1 MPTYVITG
9 PDGKKYRVSGQGTPE
24 EALSAVQQQVGG
36 ATPQAAPEPTQIAPE
51 MDLITQKATALADY
65 QEKIGYGYGAGDLFK
80 NQFAFGLGDK
90 IAGVAGAFGG
100 GLTRLGLG
108 KEQPWTGASMSED
121 YAIGRKAEEILEQ
134 RAKERTGAR
143 GTAAE
148 IGGAILTG
156 SFLRAPAAATAGARI
171 LQTGKD
177 AAKLGT
183 IQGVGNSEADSL
195 TGVAGDALTS
205 GALSGV
211 LGAGLQGGL
220 EVARP
225 LIKGATAVGRSV
237 RGLTD
242 NTDARAARRVAQA
255 LEADN
260 MTVGKAAGRMQRSGT
275 SLINVADENTMGL
288 GRAAAARPGPGR
300 TMLNRSLDA
309 QQATRA
315 TRAMGAIDDGLG
327 KGTEPFNRQVAS
339 MIQQR
344 GGLAKKAYNKVY
356 NLGDKEIWTPE
367 LESLSSSPSI
377 KQAMQTAVSKWRDRS
392 IADGFGA
399 MNPSASVE
407 RGILKFKNSGLPAY
421 PNIQFWDYTKQ
432 ALDDQIQAAIRAG
445 AKNEVSALTS
455 LSNKLR
461 NELDAVVPIY
471 KVARQGYASQSK
483 LIEALERG
491 REIMK
496 PAVLNN
502 LDQLADD
509 FAQMSAPQKDMMRL
523 GLSRALEDS
532 ISSTPDQAGNV
543 INKIFGTPQ
552 KREAIKTLFK
562 NDTAFRKFEMQMRQ
576 LAKEAGVFKN
586 IRTGSRTSFVDAEK
600 EAASNVDEVA
610 SSLMDMAARPVNAT
624 IRGLSKLLI
633 GRGNMD
639 PETAAKVAQILISQ
653 DPSFVMK
660 ALSAQ
665 TNTRAG
671 QQAFDQLMSRAFRAV
686 RGGTAALGAAAGS
699 QAITS
704 GQ

>member
-1 MPTYVITG
+1 MARLVPIDDA
-9 PDGKKYRVSGQGTPE
+9 P
-24 EALSAVQQQVGG
+24 QQRRLV
-36 ATPQAAPEPTQIAPE
+36 PLDDAPPAPE
-51 MDLITQKATALADY
+51 MDPITQKATALADY
-65 QEKIGYGYGAGDLFK
+65 QEKIGFGKGSGDLFI
-80 NQFAFGLGDK
+80 NQFGFGLQDK
-90 IAGVAGAFGG
+90 IDGVAGAVGG

-108 KEQPWTGASMSED
+108 KEQPWTGASLAED
-121 YAIGRKAEEILEQ
+121 YAISRRATEILEQ
-134 RAKERTGAR
+134 RAKERTGAL

-156 SFLRAPAAATAGARI
+156 TALRAPAAATAGARI
-171 LQTGKD
+171 LQTGKE

-183 IQGVGNSEADSL
+183 IQGAGNSEAESL

-205 GALSGV
+205 GALSAV

-260 MTVGKAAGRMQRSGT
+260 MTAGKAAGRMQRGGS

-300 TMLNRSLDA
+300 TMMNRSLDA

-315 TRAMGAIDDGLG
+315 TRAMDAVGDGLSSNAAQ
-327 KGTEPFNRQVAS
+327 PFNRQVAS

-344 GGLAKKAYNKVY
+344 GAQANKAYQAAFNQNFSKGHSMAFDSLQKRVPAEAMRNALKVAQAEGRPFGQQLVASIDDATG
-356 NLGDKEIWTPE
+356 NVTFRRA
-367 LESLSSSPSI
+367 PSI
-377 KQAMQTAVSKWRDRS
+377 EEWHYIQRGLRSSMDSAYRSGAGEVGTAYKSLHRELLNAMDAANPTYKMARQAYATQSQ
-392 IADGFGA
+392 
-399 MNPSASVE
+399 
-407 RGILKFKNSGLPAY
+407 L
-421 PNIQFWDYTKQ
+421 
-432 ALDDQIQAAIRAG
+432 
-445 AKNEVSALTS
+445 
-455 LSNKLR
+455 
-461 NELDAVVPIY
+461 LDA
-471 KVARQGYASQSK
+471 
-483 LIEALERG
+483 LNRG

-496 PAVLNN
+496 PAILNN

-509 FAQMSAPQKDMMRL
+509 FTRLSKPEQDMMRL

-552 KREAIKTLFK
+552 KRAAIKTLFK

-624 IRGLSKLLI
+624 LRGLSKLLV

-639 PETAAKVAQILISQ
+639 PETAARVAQILVSE
-653 DPSFVMK
+653 DPSFVMR